1 MKIWKY
7 VAAYLALVLFIFGG
21 ATYAT
26 INMLESAG
34 GIKHIITEA
43 GKEVK
48 DIAAEIEAHEPSS
61 N

>member
-1 MKIWKY
+1 MDYWKD
-7 VAAYLALVLFIFGG
+7 VAIMIALTFALVGG

-26 INMLESAG
+26 RNMIDSAG

-48 DIAAEIEAHEPSS
+48 DIAAEIEAHDTSS

>member
-1 MKIWKY
+1 MVYWKN
-7 VAAYLALVLFIFGG
+7 VAIMIAITFALVGG
-21 ATYAT
+21 TTYAT
-26 INMLESAG
+26 RNMVNSAC

-48 DIAAEIEAHEPSS
+48 DIAAEIEAHDTSS

>member
-7 VAAYLALVLFIFGG
+7 VASYLALILIIFGG

-26 INMLESAG
+26 ITMIESAG

-48 DIAAEIEAHEPSS
+48 DIAAEIEAHDTSS